1 MSDSVDASRT
11 GAEYHGFV
19 DITNVVCPV
28 TFVKTKVALED
39 LEDGQI
45 LKVRLNAGEAIQ
57 NVPRSLKD
65 EGHKVTEVVLSD
77 DGAYFL
83 TVVKGGLL

>member
-1 MSDSVDASRT
+1 MSDVLLHIDAK
-11 GAEYHGFV
+11 V

-39 LEDGQI
+39 LEDGQV
-45 LKVRLNAGEAIQ
+45 LEVRLNDGEPIQ

-65 EGHKVTEVVLSD
+65 EGHKVTNVSKSD
-77 DGAYFL
+77 DGTWLL
-83 TVVKGGLL
+83 TVVKNGLVA